1 MATYEELIAAAQ
13 AAQNE
18 GRGDA
23 ARLLAQRAVDLRTSA
38 EEEPEQTVIGS
49 IARGAGAGLVS
60 IPQGIAELG
69 AAGID
74 LAADTELS
82 RNTTE
87 FFEDLKDKLGFTPE
101 RTAGRIAETLVNY
114 GAIAIPVAGWLG
126 AASQAARAAKL
137 GQAPLQAAS
146 RVRQSAYNFG
156 RTGVGGALTANRVR
170 LAGTTALGTG
180 LADILVD
187 PSTNETLVDTW
198 DALPD
203 ILRTEDEAGLM
214 GRELAATRLRNK
226 LRVGAEGAAFTAVGE
241 AIIPAVGAVV
251 RGAGAIPGV
260 PQTAQALSA
269 GLNYIGS
276 RLGEIPFVRKNL
288 TSRGFVPEE
297 IFDAVGTA
305 RNIGEAEAREAS
317 GLLSTFDTALRK
329 SVNAQ
334 RLFGRGRK
342 ALQRGYQDTT
352 DFLTGNMT
360 EAAYKQLYGDK
371 ALKAAQDMRSAVDN
385 MSIRFADTVQAAP
398 NLTPAQ
404 KNQLLQQFQANQG
417 QYMRRQYE
425 LFLRPEKFLGANYKQ
440 LPQYG
445 AARQQVVNVLQ
456 TRNPTLPTAAAD
468 AQAELIIDDIF
479 AKGLS
484 TTGLDPAV
492 AAKLQADAIA
502 RGGQVIEGVRAPLF
516 RLSQGMLKDR
526 AQLLDNAPMLR
537 ELMGEIRDPREL
549 FLRTIDDMASTTA
562 SQRLYDNIAS
572 SGIKPYAQ
580 ATAEIGQGGRPFV
593 IDGTTVPDNVSLS
606 GYVKLGERNADNP
619 FGGQYGSLSG
629 NYVPVEIYNSLTT
642 PIRAY
647 SGMQDALA
655 LALQAKGVSQMT
667 KTVLN
672 PLSQIRN
679 FLSNTFVV
687 GANGLLGRNMGLFES
702 ADVLMSNALNSPEQF
717 KLFRSMANEGAIG
730 QNIQLN
736 ELTQLLQEQTSR
748 GVSAFLGRQGE
759 AFKQSKIGAPVRFM
773 EKMYQMGDDY
783 WKIVGALGE
792 KARYGAAFRAA
803 GLDIDNMPAAA
814 QQALTNLGLTRR
826 TQSIADTGFG
836 DLLAIDIVRNTM
848 PTYSMVP
855 EAIRA
860 LRRIPFIGNFMS
872 FPAEIIR
879 TSGNIVNRGLKEM
892 SFKALDD
899 TGKSLIPG
907 LTPAAALRLQREVRA
922 IGAQRMSGYVSMA
935 IAAPIAAREA
945 AHGALGITPEQEALM
960 QQNAPFWT
968 KGNQLMYI
976 SAPDEKGNAEYV
988 DLSYMLPY
996 EFMLTPARAALQ
1008 EYQARGMVSDDT
1020 LANIARASWEGFSKF
1035 VEPFASEALATE
1047 RVIDVTTRQGRTR
1060 EGATIYEEG
1069 AELGDRLGQSLMHV
1083 VGAFIPG
1090 IVDQFVTIRGGE
1102 FAPGRVTRAI
1112 TGLPS
1117 GEGDAYT
1124 IAEEVGTHLT
1134 GLRPLRLNTQ
1144 RSLRYAG
1151 AEYSSLR
1158 TSASRIFT
1166 GRADNNDVDAQDVM
1180 NAYVRANEA
1189 RRAHQAQLYSRIQT
1203 ARNAGMSDRQIREAF
1218 RNTGVS
1224 RSELNR
1230 IMRNEFVPIDI
1241 SRGLIREVNR
1251 EVNVLNEN
1259 RILQRLPRQDL
1270 NQLRNEL
1277 RGTPL
1282 VPTGEETPAASAEPA
1297 AYVPPQPL
1305 GPANVQGA
1313 APAAPVVGQV
1323 PAAPGPQPAVQQAKT
1338 QPPLELLGGSVVDAL
1353 RNLPIAQRLSGQ

>member
-1 MATYEELIAAAQ
+1 M
-13 AAQNE
+13 
-18 GRGDA
+18 
-23 ARLLAQRAVDLRTSA
+23 
-38 EEEPEQTVIGS
+38 EEEDYVPPQPLGPAPGAEYVPPEPIGPADGEEETDQTILGS

-82 RNTTE
+82 RNTTA
-87 FFEDLKDKLGFTPE
+87 FFEDLKDKLGLTPE
-101 RTAGRIAETLVNY
+101 RTAGRITETLVNY
-114 GAIAIPVAGWLG
+114 GALAIPVAGWLG
-126 AASQAARAAKL
+126 AASQAAKAAKL

-146 RVRQSAYNFG
+146 RVRQAAYDFG
-156 RTGVGGALTANRVR
+156 RTGLGGALTGNRVR

-241 AIIPAVGAVV
+241 AVIPAVGAVV
-251 RGAGAIPGV
+251 RGAGALPGV

-269 GLNYIGS
+269 GMNYIGS

-288 TSRGFVPEE
+288 TSRGFTPEE
-297 IFDAVGTA
+297 IFDSVGTA
-305 RNIGEAEAREAS
+305 RNIGEAEGREAS
-317 GLLSTFDTALRK
+317 KLVSNFDTALRK
-329 SVNAQ
+329 STNAQ
-334 RLFGRGRK
+334 GLFGRGRK

-352 DFLTGNMT
+352 DFLTGNMAD
-360 EAAYKQLYGDK
+360 AAYKQLYGAQ
-371 ALKAAQDMRSAVDN
+371 ALKAAKDMRGAVDD
-385 MSIRFADTVQAAP
+385 MSIRFASTVQAAP

-425 LFLRPEKFLGANYKQ
+425 LFLRPEKFLGADYKQ

-456 TRNPTLPTAAAD
+456 TRTPSLPTNAANT
-468 AQAELIIDDIF
+468 QAELIIDDIF

-492 AAKLQADAIA
+492 AARLQADAIA
-502 RGGQVIEGVRAPLF
+502 RGGQVVEGVRAPLF

-537 ELMGEIRDPREL
+537 ELMGEIRDPKEL
-549 FLRTIDDMASTTA
+549 FLRTIDDMASTA
-562 SQRLYDNIAS
+562 SSQRLYDQIAS
-572 SGIKPYAQ
+572 FGVKPFAQ
-580 ATAEIGQGGRPFV
+580 ATTEIGQGGRPFV
-593 IDGTTVPDNVSLS
+593 IDGMTVPSDVSLK
-606 GYVKLGERNADNP
+606 GYVKLGERDANNP
-619 FGGQYGSLSG
+619 FGGQYGVLSG

-655 LALQAKGVSQMT
+655 IALQAKGVSQMS

-702 ADVLMSNALNSPEQF
+702 ADVLMSNALNSPEQY
-717 KLFRSMANEGAIG
+717 KLLRSMASEGAIG

-748 GVSAFLGRQGE
+748 GVSAFIGRQGT
-759 AFKQSKIGAPVRFM
+759 AFKQSKVGAPVRFM
-773 EKMYQMGDDY
+773 EKTYQMGDDY

-803 GLDIDNMPAAA
+803 GLDIENMPAAA
-814 QQALTNLGLTRR
+814 QQALVGLGLARI
-826 TQSIADTGFG
+826 TQSIADTSFG
-836 DLLAIDIVRNTM
+836 NLLAIDIVRNTM

-872 FPAEIIR
+872 FPAEVIR
-879 TSGNIVNRGLKEM
+879 TSGNIVDRGLREM
-892 SFKALDD
+892 SFKALDNA
-899 TGKSLIPG
+899 GNSLIPG
-907 LTPAAALRLQREVRA
+907 LSRDAALRLQREVRA
-922 IGAQRMSGYVSMA
+922 IGAQRISGYVSMA

-945 AHGALGITPEQEALM
+945 AHGVLGITPEQEQLM

-1008 EYQARGMVSDDT
+1008 EYQARGQVSDDT
-1020 LANIARASWEGFSKF
+1020 VANIGRAAWEGFSKF

-1069 AELGDRLGQSLMHV
+1069 AQLGDRLGQSVTHV
-1083 VGAFIPG
+1083 IGAFIPG
-1090 IVDQFVTIRGGE
+1090 IVEQFLTTRGGE
-1102 FAPGRVTRAI
+1102 FAPGRVSRAI
-1112 TGLPS
+1112 TGEPS
-1117 GEGDAYT
+1117 SAGDAYS
-1124 IAEEVGTHLT
+1124 IADEVGTHLT

-1144 RSLRYAG
+1144 RSLTYAG
-1151 AEYSSLR
+1151 SEYSSLR

-1166 GRADNNDVDAQDVM
+1166 GRADDNDVTEEDVL

-1189 RRAHQAQLYSRIQT
+1189 RRGHQAQLYTRIQT
-1203 ARNAGMSDRQIREAF
+1203 ARNAGMSDQQIRQSF
-1218 RNTGVS
+1218 RNTGLS
-1224 RSELNR
+1224 GPELNR

-1241 SRGLIREVNR
+1241 SRDLVREVNR
-1251 EVNVLNEN
+1251 EVNILKEN
-1259 RILQRLPRQDL
+1259 RILQRLPRVEL
-1270 NQLRNEL
+1270 NRLRNEL

-1282 VPTGEETPAASAEPA
+1282 VPTDEDTPAAPA
-1297 AYVPPQPL
+1297 AYVPPEPL
-1305 GPANVQGA
+1305 GPANIQGA
-1313 APAAPVVGQV
+1313 ATGVTSVAGSAGEDTLLGQTPA
-1323 PAAPGPQPAVQQAKT
+1323 PAVR
-1338 QPPLELLGGSVVDAL
+1338 QPTARTAPPSSSLLGSDPVSQA
-1353 RNLPIAQRLSGQ
+1353 RNAEIAQRLSGQ

>member
-1 MATYEELIAAAQ
+1 MAEDILSDILGQTAA
-13 AAQNE
+13 
-18 GRGDA
+18 
-23 ARLLAQRAVDLRTSA
+23 SA
-38 EEEPEQTVIGS
+38 SAPNADDPLSDIFGSSEEETDQTVIGS

-484 TTGLDPAV
+484 TTV
-492 AAKLQADAIA
+492 
-502 RGGQVIEGVRAPLF
+502 
-516 RLSQGMLKDR
+516 
-526 AQLLDNAPMLR
+526 
-537 ELMGEIRDPREL
+537 
-549 FLRTIDDMASTTA
+549 
-562 SQRLYDNIAS
+562 
-572 SGIKPYAQ
+572 
-580 ATAEIGQGGRPFV
+580 
-593 IDGTTVPDNVSLS
+593 
-606 GYVKLGERNADNP
+606 
-619 FGGQYGSLSG
+619 
-629 NYVPVEIYNSLTT
+629 
-642 PIRAY
+642 
-647 SGMQDALA
+647 
-655 LALQAKGVSQMT
+655 
-667 KTVLN
+667 
-672 PLSQIRN
+672 
-679 FLSNTFVV
+679 
-687 GANGLLGRNMGLFES
+687 
-702 ADVLMSNALNSPEQF
+702 
-717 KLFRSMANEGAIG
+717 
-730 QNIQLN
+730 
-736 ELTQLLQEQTSR
+736 LTQRWLQSCR
-748 GVSAFLGRQGE
+748 
-759 AFKQSKIGAPVRFM
+759 
-773 EKMYQMGDDY
+773 
-783 WKIVGALGE
+783 
-792 KARYGAAFRAA
+792 
-803 GLDIDNMPAAA
+803 
-814 QQALTNLGLTRR
+814 
-826 TQSIADTGFG
+826 
-836 DLLAIDIVRNTM
+836 
-848 PTYSMVP
+848 PTP
-855 EAIRA
+855 
-860 LRRIPFIGNFMS
+860 
-872 FPAEIIR
+872 
-879 TSGNIVNRGLKEM
+879 
-892 SFKALDD
+892 
-899 TGKSLIPG
+899 
-907 LTPAAALRLQREVRA
+907 
-922 IGAQRMSGYVSMA
+922 
-935 IAAPIAAREA
+935 
-945 AHGALGITPEQEALM
+945 
-960 QQNAPFWT
+960 
-968 KGNQLMYI
+968 
-976 SAPDEKGNAEYV
+976 
-988 DLSYMLPY
+988 
-996 EFMLTPARAALQ
+996 
-1008 EYQARGMVSDDT
+1008 
-1020 LANIARASWEGFSKF
+1020 
-1035 VEPFASEALATE
+1035 
-1047 RVIDVTTRQGRTR
+1047 
-1060 EGATIYEEG
+1060 
-1069 AELGDRLGQSLMHV
+1069 
-1083 VGAFIPG
+1083 
-1090 IVDQFVTIRGGE
+1090 
-1102 FAPGRVTRAI
+1102 
-1112 TGLPS
+1112 
-1117 GEGDAYT
+1117 
-1124 IAEEVGTHLT
+1124 
-1134 GLRPLRLNTQ
+1134 
-1144 RSLRYAG
+1144 
-1151 AEYSSLR
+1151 
-1158 TSASRIFT
+1158 
-1166 GRADNNDVDAQDVM
+1166 
-1180 NAYVRANEA
+1180 
-1189 RRAHQAQLYSRIQT
+1189 
-1203 ARNAGMSDRQIREAF
+1203 
-1218 RNTGVS
+1218 
-1224 RSELNR
+1224 
-1230 IMRNEFVPIDI
+1230 
-1241 SRGLIREVNR
+1241 
-1251 EVNVLNEN
+1251 
-1259 RILQRLPRQDL
+1259 
-1270 NQLRNEL
+1270 
-1277 RGTPL
+1277 
-1282 VPTGEETPAASAEPA
+1282 
-1297 AYVPPQPL
+1297 
-1305 GPANVQGA
+1305 
-1313 APAAPVVGQV
+1313 
-1323 PAAPGPQPAVQQAKT
+1323 
-1338 QPPLELLGGSVVDAL
+1338 
-1353 RNLPIAQRLSGQ
+1353 

>member
-114 GAIAIPVAGWLG
+114 GAVAIPVAGWLG

-156 RTGVGGALTANRVR
+156 RTDLGSALTRRRVG

-180 LADILVD
+180 IADILVD

-203 ILRTEDEAGLM
+203 ILRTEDEEGLM

-241 AIIPAVGAVV
+241 AILPAVGVAV
-251 RGAGAIPGV
+251 RGVGALPGV

-269 GLNYIGS
+269 GINYIGS

-288 TSRGFVPEE
+288 TSRGFTPEE
-297 IFDAVGTA
+297 IFDSVGTA

-317 GLLSTFDTALRK
+317 KLVSNFDAAFKK
-329 SVNAQ
+329 SFNAQ

-342 ALQRGYQDTT
+342 SLQRGYQDTT
-352 DFLTGNMT
+352 DLLTGNMT

-371 ALKAAQDMRSAVDN
+371 ALKAAQDMRAAVDN

-425 LFLRPEKFLGANYKQ
+425 LFLRPEKFLGADYKQ

-502 RGGQVIEGVRAPLF
+502 RGGQVVEGMRAPLF

-537 ELMGEIRDPREL
+537 ELMGEIRDPKEL
-549 FLRTIDDMASTTA
+549 FLRTIDDMASTVS
-562 SQRLYDNIAS
+562 SQRLYDQIS
-572 SGIKPYAQ
+572 SFGVKPYAQ
-580 ATAEIGQGGRPFV
+580 ATAEISQGGRPFV
-593 IDGTTVPDNVSLS
+593 IDGTTVPDTVSLK
-606 GYVKLGERNADNP
+606 GYIKLGDKNAKNP

-655 LALQAKGVSQMT
+655 IALQAKGVSQMT

-679 FLSNTFVV
+679 FLSNTFVI

-736 ELTQLLQEQTSR
+736 ELTQLLKEQTSR

-759 AFKQSKIGAPVRFM
+759 AFKQSKAGAPVRFM
-773 EKMYQMGDDY
+773 EKMYQAGDDY

-814 QQALTNLGLTRR
+814 QQALTNLGLARR

-872 FPAEIIR
+872 FR
-879 TSGNIVNRGLKEM
+879 RRS
-892 SFKALDD
+892 
-899 TGKSLIPG
+899 
-907 LTPAAALRLQREVRA
+907 
-922 IGAQRMSGYVSMA
+922 
-935 IAAPIAAREA
+935 
-945 AHGALGITPEQEALM
+945 
-960 QQNAPFWT
+960 
-968 KGNQLMYI
+968 
-976 SAPDEKGNAEYV
+976 SAPRAT
-988 DLSYMLPY
+988 L
-996 EFMLTPARAALQ
+996 LT
-1008 EYQARGMVSDDT
+1008 
-1020 LANIARASWEGFSKF
+1020 
-1035 VEPFASEALATE
+1035 
-1047 RVIDVTTRQGRTR
+1047 
-1060 EGATIYEEG
+1060 
-1069 AELGDRLGQSLMHV
+1069 V
-1083 VGAFIPG
+1083 V
-1090 IVDQFVTIRGGE
+1090 
-1102 FAPGRVTRAI
+1102 
-1112 TGLPS
+1112 
-1117 GEGDAYT
+1117 
-1124 IAEEVGTHLT
+1124 
-1134 GLRPLRLNTQ
+1134 
-1144 RSLRYAG
+1144 
-1151 AEYSSLR
+1151 
-1158 TSASRIFT
+1158 
-1166 GRADNNDVDAQDVM
+1166 
-1180 NAYVRANEA
+1180 
-1189 RRAHQAQLYSRIQT
+1189 
-1203 ARNAGMSDRQIREAF
+1203 
-1218 RNTGVS
+1218 
-1224 RSELNR
+1224 
-1230 IMRNEFVPIDI
+1230 
-1241 SRGLIREVNR
+1241 
-1251 EVNVLNEN
+1251 
-1259 RILQRLPRQDL
+1259 
-1270 NQLRNEL
+1270 
-1277 RGTPL
+1277 
-1282 VPTGEETPAASAEPA
+1282 
-1297 AYVPPQPL
+1297 
-1305 GPANVQGA
+1305 
-1313 APAAPVVGQV
+1313 
-1323 PAAPGPQPAVQQAKT
+1323 
-1338 QPPLELLGGSVVDAL
+1338 
-1353 RNLPIAQRLSGQ
+1353 

>member
-1 MATYEELIAAAQ
+1 VADELFGVPAE
-13 AAQNE
+13 NE
-18 GRGDA
+18 TGLFGE
-23 ARLLAQRAVDLRTSA
+23 AVDA
-38 EEEPEQTVIGS
+38 KPEQTVIGS
-49 IARGAGAGLVS
+49 IGRGVGAGLVS

-87 FFEDLKDKLGFTPE
+87 FFEDLKNKLGFTPE

-146 RVRQSAYNFG
+146 RIRQSAYDFG
-156 RTGVGGALTANRVR
+156 RTDLGSALTRRRVA

-203 ILRTEDEAGLM
+203 VLRTEDEEGLN

-241 AIIPAVGAVV
+241 AILPAVGFAV
-251 RGAGAIPGV
+251 RGAGALPGV

-269 GLNYIGS
+269 GMNYIGS

-288 TSRGFVPEE
+288 TSRGFTPEE
-297 IFDAVGTA
+297 IFDSVGTA

-317 GLLSTFDTALRK
+317 KLVSKFDTALRK
-329 SVNAQ
+329 STNAQ
-334 RLFGRGRK
+334 KLFGRGRK

-352 DFLTGNMT
+352 DLLTGNMT
-360 EAAYKQLYGDK
+360 EAAYRQLYGDR

-398 NLTPAQ
+398 NLTAAQ

-425 LFLRPEKFLGANYKQ
+425 LFLRPEKFLGADYRQ
-440 LPQYG
+440 LPQYA

-456 TRNPTLPTAAAD
+456 TRNPALPTSAAD
-468 AQAELIIDDIF
+468 TQAELIIDEIF

-484 TTGLDPAV
+484 STGLDPAV

-502 RGGQVIEGVRAPLF
+502 RGGQVIEGMRAPLF

-537 ELMGEIRDPREL
+537 ELMGEVRDPKEL
-549 FLRTIDDMASTTA
+549 FLRTIDDMASTA
-562 SQRLYDNIAS
+562 SSQRLYDQIS
-572 SGIKPYAQ
+572 SFGVKPYAQ

-593 IDGTTVPDNVSLS
+593 IDGTTVPDNVTLS
-606 GYVKLGERNADNP
+606 GYIKLGEKNPENP

-655 LALQAKGVSQMT
+655 IALQAKGVSQMT

-748 GVSAFLGRQGE
+748 GVSAFIGRQGE

-814 QQALTNLGLTRR
+814 QQALTNLGLARR

-899 TGKSLIPG
+899 AGNSLIPG
-907 LTPAAALRLQREVRA
+907 LSRDAALRLQREVRA

-976 SAPDEKGNAEYV
+976 SAPDAKGDAEYV

-1008 EYQARGMVSDDT
+1008 EYQARGQVSDDA

-1069 AELGDRLGQSLMHV
+1069 AELGDKLGQSLMHV
-1083 VGAFIPG
+1083 TGAFIPG

-1102 FAPGRVTRAI
+1102 VVPGRVTRAI
-1112 TGLPS
+1112 TGQPS
-1117 GEGDAYT
+1117 PAGDAYT

-1144 RSLRYAG
+1144 RSLGYAG

-1166 GRADNNDVDAQDVM
+1166 GRADDNDVDAQDVM

-1189 RRAHQAQLYSRIQT
+1189 RRSHQAQLYNRIQT
-1203 ARNAGMSDRQIREAF
+1203 ARNAGMSDRQIRDAF

-1259 RILQRLPRQDL
+1259 RILQRLPTRDL

-1282 VPTGEETPAASAEPA
+1282 VPEQAEAPEMFGEEVQAAPAPA
-1297 AYVPPQPL
+1297 PQ
-1305 GPANVQGA
+1305 AQAA
-1313 APAAPVVGQV
+1313 APAAPVAAPAPA
-1323 PAAPGPQPAVQQAKT
+1323 PAAAPAPAPAATATRQSPAF
-1338 QPPLELLGGSVVDAL
+1338 LGSNPIDIL
-1353 RNLPIAQRLSGQ
+1353 RNMEIMQSLRGGQ

>member
-1 MATYEELIAAAQ
+1 M
-13 AAQNE
+13 
-18 GRGDA
+18 
-23 ARLLAQRAVDLRTSA
+23 
-38 EEEPEQTVIGS
+38 EEEDYVPPQPLGPASGAGYVPPQPLGPADEEETDQTVIGS

-114 GAIAIPVAGWLG
+114 GSIAIPVAGWLG
-126 AASQAARAAKL
+126 AASQGARAARL
-137 GQAPLQAAS
+137 GQAAPQAAS
-146 RVRQSAYNFG
+146 RVRQAAYDFG
-156 RTGVGGALTANRVR
+156 RTDLGKALLSTRSGRVSRVG

-203 ILRTEDEAGLM
+203 VLRTEDETGLM

-241 AIIPAVGAVV
+241 AIIPAVGAAV
-251 RGAGAIPGV
+251 RGVGALPGV

-297 IFDAVGTA
+297 IFDGVGTA

-317 GLLSTFDTALRK
+317 RLLANFDKAFRK

-456 TRNPTLPTAAAD
+456 TRNPTLPTPAAD
-468 AQAELIIDDIF
+468 AQAELLIDEIF
-479 AKGLS
+479 AKALS

-502 RGGQVIEGVRAPLF
+502 RGGQVVEGMRAPLF

-549 FLRTIDDMASTTA
+549 FLRTIDDMASTVS
-562 SQRLYDNIAS
+562 SQRLYDQIS
-572 SGIKPYAQ
+572 SFGVKPYAQ

-593 IDGTTVPDNVSLS
+593 IDGTTVPDNVTLS
-606 GYVKLGERNADNP
+606 GYIKLGERNADNP

-655 LALQAKGVSQMT
+655 IALQAKGVSQMT

-748 GVSAFLGRQGE
+748 GVSAFIGRQGE

-826 TQSIADTGFG
+826 TQSIADTDFG

-907 LTPAAALRLQREVRA
+907 LSRDAALRLQREVRA
-922 IGAQRMSGYVSMA
+922 IGAQRISGYVSMA

-945 AHGALGITPEQEALM
+945 AHGALGITPEQEQLM
-960 QQNAPFWT
+960 RQEAPFWT

-976 SAPDEKGNAEYV
+976 SAPDKDGNAEYV

-1008 EYQARGMVSDDT
+1008 EYQARGQVSDDT

-1069 AELGDRLGQSLMHV
+1069 AELGDKLGQSLMHV
-1083 VGAFIPG
+1083 TGAFIPG
-1090 IVDQFVTIRGGE
+1090 IVDQFFTIRGGE
-1102 FAPGRVTRAI
+1102 VVPGRVTRAI
-1112 TGLPS
+1112 TGEPS
-1117 GEGDAYT
+1117 AAGDAYT

-1144 RSLRYAG
+1144 RGLGYAG

-1166 GRADNNDVDAQDVM
+1166 GRADDNDVDAQDVM

-1203 ARNAGMSDRQIREAF
+1203 ARNAGMSDRQIRDAF

-1224 RSELNR
+1224 GSELNR

-1259 RILQRLPRQDL
+1259 RILQRLPRQEL

-1313 APAAPVVGQV
+1313 APTAPVVDQV
-1323 PAAPGPQPAVQQAKT
+1323 PAAPGPQPAVQQAKA